1 MPSKSKK
8 QRNLWGAAYGAKKGG
23 RKKPPYVPSS
33 MWKQP
38 MTTMREFTV
47 KKKKKNKGKK

>member
-8 QRNLWGAAYGAKKGG
+8 QRNLWGAAYGAKKSGK
-23 RKKPPYVPSS
+23 KKPPYVPTS

-38 MTTMREFTV
+38 MSTMREFTV
-47 KKKKKNKGKK
+47 RNKKGKRKK